1 MITETILEN
10 GLVKRKSDKGVYI
23 KNEQTGSEHTSAVD
37 MPNEERIK
45 HGLEPYTYIE
55 TDRVIETDTT
65 NEIIEEIIA
74 KAKAY
79 DILVGG
85 EE

>member
-1 MITETILEN
+1 MITKTILEN
-10 GLVKRKSDKGVYI
+10 GLVKRKSDKNVYI
-23 KNEQTGSEHTSAVD
+23 KNEQTQYECAVAVD
-37 MPNEERIK
+37 IPNRVRK
-45 HGLEPYTYIE
+45 KLGLEEYSYIE
-55 TDRVIETDTT
+55 TDRIIETVPA
-65 NEIIEEIIA
+65 NEIDTETLA